1 MESPQD
7 ADAAR
12 LFYGPHPGIGGATVP
27 LPSAVLQAIT
37 DLNGRVMPVARA
49 LATLQMSCPQGR
61 FKVDGHPFRQGA
73 GSIMLHLGPEE
84 GPRHL
89 WNLIHFREP

>member
-1 MESPQD
+1 MGAPQD
-7 ADAAR
+7 DSVAS
-12 LFYGPHPGIGGATVP
+12 LFYGPHPDIDGATVP

-37 DLNGRVMPVARA
+37 DLNGQVMPVARA

-61 FKVDGHPFRQGA
+61 FKVDVHPFRPSA
-73 GSIMLHLGPEE
+73 GNIMLHLGPDE